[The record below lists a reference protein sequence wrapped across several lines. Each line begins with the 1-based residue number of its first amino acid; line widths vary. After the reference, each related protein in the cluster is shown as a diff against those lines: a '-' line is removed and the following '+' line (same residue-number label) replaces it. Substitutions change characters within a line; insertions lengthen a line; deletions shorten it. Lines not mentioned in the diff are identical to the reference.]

1 MEVIMGRKKMIS
13 AVVLLSAF
21 SAGNLMASEKPSAA
35 LGEKLFK
42 DSTLGGSQN
51 SKSCNTCH
59 PDGKGMEDA
68 GSSPELTAIINRCIA
83 GPLKGKKIAEDSVEM
98 QSLVLYIQSLKGKK

>member
-1 MEVIMGRKKMIS
+1 MGRAITLS
-13 AVVLLSAF
+13 AVAVLGAF
-21 SAGNLMASEKPSAA
+21 FALNLMAEETPSAA

-51 SKSCNTCH
+51 TRSCNTCH
-59 PDGKGMEDA
+59 TDGKGLENA
-68 GSSPELTAIINRCIA
+68 GSNPDLAAIINRCIA

-98 QSLVLYIQSLKGKK
+98 QSLVLYVQSLKDKN